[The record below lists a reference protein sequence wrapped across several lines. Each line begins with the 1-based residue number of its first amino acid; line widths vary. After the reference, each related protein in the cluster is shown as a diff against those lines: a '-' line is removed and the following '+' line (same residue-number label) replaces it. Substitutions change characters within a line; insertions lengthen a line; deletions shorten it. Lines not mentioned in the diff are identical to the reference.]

1 VPKLITAPRQI
12 RTMSQ
17 PPFVCVECGS
27 RVSAGSFRAAC
38 PDCGGTLSEESL
50 EPVHAGTDG
59 GRQ

>member
-1 VPKLITAPRQI
+1 M
-12 RTMSQ
+12 MSQ